1 MGVGFLEAMVC
12 RSDESGHGAAWAAVA
27 AAVVVV
33 VLVFSSVGLAV
44 MLMLSTI
51 ASSIP
56 PAEIQSEA

>member
-12 RSDESGHGAAWAAVA
+12 RSDESGHGAAWAAV